1 MPKFI
6 VTIDDLLPPT
16 YCIILH
22 SQTMPDG
29 LSFTPPLF
37 RHRQKYS
44 DVLNVR
50 RCTLLSDV
58 IIGSGAEVVAE
69 SS

>member
-6 VTIDDLLPPT
+6 VTIDDLLPPHT
-16 YCIILH
+16 VSFYILELCLTVSVLCAVIIS
-22 SQTMPDG
+22 SQTKIQRR
-29 LSFTPPLF
+29 F
-37 RHRQKYS
+37 
-44 DVLNVR
+44 NVR
-50 RCTLLSDV
+50 RCTLLSDM